1 MKNVNSAPKDVQKI
15 LSSQKV
21 LEKYKEQTLLNC
33 YVLALLDPK
42 MFHLSDFGQNK
53 QFPLKHKKSR
63 NN

>member
-21 LEKYKEQTLLNC
+21 LEKYEEQTLLNC
-33 YVLALLDPK
+33 CIFALLDPK

-53 QFPLKHKKSR
+53 QF
-63 NN
+63 